1 MVMKIFQRRLSV
13 VLVSVA
19 TSAFLFGCGS
29 SSSSDSTDTQAPS
42 AYGIYGKTEDS
53 TVAPSSTGSQIT
65 ISGAVFTV
73 AGDVKSTDLASVT
86 NNDSFKHSVTSDD
99 GVFDVTVEGGATENL
114 PSLSPGVY
122 AFRCKIHSTM
132 HGTLTVT

>member
-1 MVMKIFQRRLSV
+1 MKIFQRRLNV

-53 TVAPSSTGSQIT
+53 TVAPSSAGSQIT
-65 ISGAVFTV
+65 ISGAVFAVT
-73 AGDVKSTDLASVT
+73 GDVKSADLASVT
-86 NNDSFKHSVTSDD
+86 NNDSFKHTVTSDD
-99 GVFDVTVEGGATENL
+99 GVFDVTVEGGATKSL
-114 PSLSPGVY
+114 PSLSPGTY
-122 AFRCKIHSTM
+122 AFHCKIHSTM
-132 HGTLTVT
+132 RGTLTVT